1 MKSLGNKNAKKNG
14 KNKSGTGAMSISER
28 LRKGFGRTTRYSI
41 YICIVAIIV
50 FGISGWIFMD
60 FYKGIYV
67 CKSESMAVQKNLY
80 SISDDLRSEILK
92 KDSEKYVKSIDDGL
106 NDINKELS
114 VIKEKFKDDT
124 ITKNILKSMDT
135 MSQQVTAIQSSVK
148 DKNWSIAQNYI
159 FTNFEDTSNEAIK
172 AAEDMHKRIDTK
184 AGNEVLLVIASMLT
198 GAVILIAFT
207 LTAVKISRK
216 VSKKTAK
223 KITEPMGE
231 LVNLSKALSDG
242 KLDYEASY
250 DGNDEI
256 GEVVNAFGLTVKRLK
271 DIIKDIN
278 YLLGE
283 MAGGNFDIESMCKEA
298 YVGEYKPILSAIQN
312 INSELS
318 STISDIF
325 DSSIQVL
332 QASEQMSDASSTLA
346 EGSTDQASSV
356 QEITATVESVT
367 DDVEKNAKNAE
378 GVADRLEKIGSETEK
393 GGRRMEELTEAM
405 GSITESS
412 QKIGNIIQT
421 IEEIA
426 DQTSL
431 LSLNASIE
439 AARAGEAG
447 KGFSVVAGEIQRL
460 AEQSAESANSTREL
474 IEQALAEVERGN
486 ELNELTRQ
494 SLLKI
499 QEDVKSVVVL
509 ADQTKEAS
517 ISQAAAMEQLNA
529 GVEQISGV
537 VQNNAATAQ
546 ETSATSEE
554 LSAQAE
560 SLKDMVNH
568 FRLRKDD

>member
-1 MKSLGNKNAKKNG
+1 MKSLTNNAKKNG
-14 KNKSGTGAMSISER
+14 KNNAGTGAMSISER

-80 SISDDLRSEILK
+80 AISDDLRSEILK

-106 NDINKELS
+106 NNINKELS

-135 MSQQVTAIQSSVK
+135 LSQQVTAIQSSVK

-159 FTNFEDTSNEAIK
+159 FTNFEDTANEAIK
-172 AAEDMHKRIDTK
+172 DAEDMHKRIDTK
-184 AGNEVLLVIASMLT
+184 AGHEFLMVVASMIL
-198 GAVILIAFT
+198 GGVILIAFT
-207 LTAVKISRK
+207 VAAVKISRK

-256 GEVVNAFGLTVKRLK
+256 GEVVSTFALTVKRLK

-283 MAGGNFDIESMCKEA
+283 MADGNFDIESTCKEV

-312 INSELS
+312 INNELS

-325 DSSIQVL
+325 DSSMQVL

-367 DDVEKNAKNAE
+367 DDVERNAKNAE

-439 AARAGEAG
+439 AARAGESG

-474 IEQALAEVERGN
+474 IEQALAAVERGN

-499 QEDVKSVVVL
+499 QEDIKSVVVL

>member
-14 KNKSGTGAMSISER
+14 KNKSGTGDMSISER

-106 NDINKELS
+106 NNINKELS

-159 FTNFEDTSNEAIK
+159 FTNFEDTANEAIK
-172 AAEDMHKRIDTK
+172 DAENMHKRIDTK
-184 AGNEVLLVIASMLT
+184 AGNEFLVVIGSMIA

-223 KITEPMGE
+223 KITEPMEE
-231 LVNLSKALSDG
+231 LVNLSAALYDG

-250 DGNDEI
+250 AGNDEI
-256 GEVVNAFGLTVKRLK
+256 GEVVSTFALTVKRLK

-283 MAGGNFDIESMCKEA
+283 MAGGNFNIESTCKEA

-312 INSELS
+312 INNELS

-325 DSSIQVL
+325 DSSMQVL

-412 QKIGNIIQT
+412 QNIGNIIQT

-439 AARAGEAG
+439 AARAGESG

-474 IEQALAEVERGN
+474 IEQALAAVERGN

-560 SLKDMVNH
+560 SLKDMVNR